1 MTIKNFIS
9 EIKSQGLA
17 RTNRF
22 AVLFTP
28 PTGVN
33 PANLR
38 KTLLFCDQA
47 VLPGVNFSTIQNRS
61 YGEVREV
68 PYEKLFDTA
77 QLTFHVDKDMMVKSL
92 FDSWIMSIQ
101 NPVTRTFQYYNDYVS
116 NMQIEVQDLTENT
129 RYEMTLYECYPKT
142 ISAISLDNA
151 SKDTMKLTVTF
162 QYKYWNSSTI
172 QQIGNGQKIS
182 TNLID
187 SFKQNFSGFQQTISD
202 TLGERAGAFVGRVG
216 EFGTGYAVQSAM
228 KSFSQVTSRI
238 PPIKF

>member
-1 MTIKNFIS
+1 MSVKNFIS

-28 PTGVN
+28 PANVN
-33 PANLR
+33 PGNLR

-47 VLPGVNFSTIQNRS
+47 VLPGVNFSTIQNRT

-77 QLTFHVDKDMMVKSL
+77 QLTFHVDKEMQVKSL
-92 FDSWIMSIQ
+92 FDAWIMSIQ
-101 NPVTRTFQYYNDYVS
+101 NPVTRTFQYYNNYIT
-116 NMQIEVQDLTENT
+116 NMQIEVQDLQEKT

-151 SKDTMKLTVTF
+151 SKETMKLTVTF
-162 QYKYWNSSTI
+162 QYKYWTSSTI
-172 QQIGNGQKIS
+172 QQLDNGQKI
-182 TNLID
+182 TKNFID
-187 SFKQNFSGFQQTISD
+187 KFLENFTGSNERLNKG
-202 TLGERAGAFVGRVG
+202 LGEVGN
-216 EFGTGYAVQSAM
+216 FATGYVVQGAM
-228 KSFSQVTSRI
+228 KTFSNVTSRI

>member
-1 MTIKNFIS
+1 MSVKNFIS

-28 PTGVN
+28 PANVN

-77 QLTFHVDKDMMVKSL
+77 QLTFHVDKEMQVKSL
-92 FDSWIMSIQ
+92 FDAWIGSIQ
-101 NPVTRTFQYYNDYVS
+101 NPVTRTFNYYNDYVTTM
-116 NMQIEVQDLTENT
+116 NIEVQDLVEKT

-142 ISAISLDNA
+142 ISAISLDNSA
-151 SKDTMKLTVTF
+151 KDTMKLTVTF
-162 QYKYWNSSTI
+162 QYKYWTSSTI
-172 QQIGNGQKIS
+172 QQLANDQKIS
-182 TNLID
+182 KNFID
-187 SFKQNFSGFQQTISD
+187 KFLENFTGSNERLNKG
-202 TLGERAGAFVGRVG
+202 LGEVGNFATGAV
-216 EFGTGYAVQSAM
+216 VQGAM
-228 KSFSQVTSRI
+228 RTFSNVTSRI
-238 PPIKF
+238 PPIRF

>member
-1 MTIKNFIS
+1 MTVKNFIS

-28 PTGVN
+28 PANVN

-77 QLTFHVDKDMMVKSL
+77 QLTFHVDKEMQVKSM
-92 FDSWIMSIQ
+92 FDAWIGSIQ
-101 NPVTRTFQYYNDYVS
+101 NPVTRTFEYYNNYVT
-116 NMQIEVQDLTENT
+116 NMQIEVQDLQEKT

-151 SKDTMKLTVTF
+151 AKDTMKLTVTF
-162 QYKYWNSSTI
+162 QYKYWTSSTI
-172 QQIGNGQKIS
+172 QQLANDQKIS
-182 TNLID
+182 KNFID
-187 SFKQNFSGFQQTISD
+187 KFMENFTGSNERLNKG
-202 TLGERAGAFVGRVG
+202 LGEVANFATGAV
-216 EFGTGYAVQSAM
+216 VQGAM
-228 KSFSQVTSRI
+228 RTFSNVTSRI
-238 PPIKF
+238 PAIKF

>member
-1 MTIKNFIS
+1 MSVKNFIS

-28 PTGVN
+28 PANVN

-77 QLTFHVDKDMMVKSL
+77 QLTFHVDKEMQVKSM
-92 FDSWIMSIQ
+92 FDAWIGSIQ
-101 NPVTRTFQYYNDYVS
+101 NPITRTFEYYNNYVT
-116 NMQIEVQDLTENT
+116 NMQIEVQDLQEKT

-151 SKDTMKLTVTF
+151 AKDTMKLTVTF
-162 QYKYWNSSTI
+162 QYKYWTSSTI
-172 QQIGNGQKIS
+172 QQLANDQKIS
-182 TNLID
+182 KNFID
-187 SFKQNFSGFQQTISD
+187 KFMENFTGSNERLNKG
-202 TLGERAGAFVGRVG
+202 LGEVGNFATGAV
-216 EFGTGYAVQSAM
+216 VQGAM
-228 KSFSQVTSRI
+228 RTFSSVTSRI
-238 PPIKF
+238 PAIKF

>member
-1 MTIKNFIS
+1 MTYKNFIS

-28 PTGVN
+28 PTSVN

-47 VLPGVNFSTIQNRS
+47 SLPGVNFSTVQNRS

-68 PYEKLFDTA
+68 PYEKLFDTC

-92 FDSWIMSIQ
+92 FDQWIQSIQ
-101 NPVTRTFQYYNDYVS
+101 NPVTRTYSYYNDYIT
-116 NMQIEVQDLTENT
+116 NMQIEVQDLADNT
-129 RYEMTLYECYPKT
+129 RYEMTLYEAYPKT
-142 ISAISLDNA
+142 IGAISLSNE

-162 QYKYWNSSTI
+162 QYKYWTSSSI
-172 QQIGNGQKIS
+172 QQIGNGQKI
-182 TNLID
+182 N
-187 SFKQNFSGFQQTISD
+187 KNFMDKFNAGFTGFQAALNKG
-202 TLGERAGAFVGRVG
+202 LGETGGSFV
-216 EFGTGYAVQSAM
+216 TGYVVQNAM
-228 KSFSQVTSRI
+228 RSFSQVTSRI
-238 PPIKF
+238 PAIKF

>member
-1 MTIKNFIS
+1 MSVKNFIS

-28 PTGVN
+28 PANVN

-77 QLTFHVDKDMMVKSL
+77 QLTFHVDKEMQVKAM
-92 FDSWIMSIQ
+92 FDAWIASIQ
-101 NPVTRTFQYYNDYVS
+101 NPITRTFNYYNDYVT
-116 NMQIEVQDLTENT
+116 NMQIEVQDLVEKT

-151 SKDTMKLTVTF
+151 AKDTMKLTITF
-162 QYKYWNSSTI
+162 QYKYWTSSTI
-172 QQIGNGQKIS
+172 QQLANDQKIS
-182 TNLID
+182 KNFID
-187 SFKQNFSGFQQTISD
+187 KFMENFTGSNERLNKG
-202 TLGERAGAFVGRVG
+202 LGEVGNFATGFV
-216 EFGTGYAVQSAM
+216 VQNAM
-228 KSFSQVTSRI
+228 RTFSNVTSRI
-238 PPIKF
+238 PAIKF